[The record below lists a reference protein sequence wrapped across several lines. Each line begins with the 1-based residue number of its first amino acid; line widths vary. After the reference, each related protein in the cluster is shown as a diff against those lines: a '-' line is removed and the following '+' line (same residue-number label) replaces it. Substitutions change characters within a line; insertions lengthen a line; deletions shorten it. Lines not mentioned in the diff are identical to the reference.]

1 MKFFCPP
8 WSCQLGSNS
17 PCACNSYF
25 WSLAYSKRERHSRA
39 YCRRESM
46 RKRNRESDRDKRHEV
61 YATLAE
67 VWGFSAS
74 CTLRPVSRVLLD
86 RPQIPNNK
94 ILPRTRS
101 FIIRARLEKK
111 KNKCFSF
118 YCDLLHRKWQ
128 CEFALNFVSDLLECF
143 FFSRMSTRDPRIF
156 VSEEFG
162 FCRSR
167 IERKKNE
174 FQQLFIFNCMKHRSS
189 PPKQQSRSE
198 SSSREPAKPIPMISH
213 KTP

>member
-111 KNKCFSF
+111 KTSVFLF
-118 YCDLLHRKWQ
+118 TVIYCTGSDNVNLLWIS
-128 CEFALNFVSDLLECF
+128 CPTCSSVF

-167 IERKKNE
+167 IERKKND
-174 FQQLFIFNCMKHRSS
+174 FQQLFIFNYMKHRSS
-189 PPKQQSRSE
+189 PLKQQSRSE